1 MIARTWRC
9 VASSENVS
17 HYVEHFEHSVFPE
30 LRSLKGFS
38 EAFILCRPLNDDVE
52 LTVMT
57 LWESMDAI
65 RSFAGENAEMAV
77 VAPAAQAVLTSF
89 DDTVTHYDVILNG
102 Q

>member
-17 HYVEHFEHSVFPE
+17 HFVFPE
-30 LRSLKGFS
+30 LCSLKGFS
-38 EAFILCRPLNDDVE
+38 EAFILRQALGDDFE

-65 RSFAGENAEMAV
+65 RSFAGKNAEMAV

-89 DDTVTHYDVILNG
+89 DDTVTHYDVILNA